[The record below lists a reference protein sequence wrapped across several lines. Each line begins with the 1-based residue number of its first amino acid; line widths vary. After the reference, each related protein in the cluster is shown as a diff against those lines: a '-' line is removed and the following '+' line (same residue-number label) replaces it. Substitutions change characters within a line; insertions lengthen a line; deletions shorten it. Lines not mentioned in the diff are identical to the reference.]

1 MLRLVRRTPRS
12 MGLGRTRW
20 TLDLLAQEM
29 KAVGDIPE
37 GITRGGFS
45 KLLGRL
51 GISYKRGRQRMRSPD
66 PDYEEK
72 RQYAADRL
80 EEARTDPDVTL
91 LYLDECG
98 YEKIPSLDRGYE
110 ETGEK
115 QPTAAPSQS
124 SNRQMRIAACLCA
137 TTGAVHA
144 RRAEETGRS
153 VLIDLYREVADCYS
167 ESRVIYVVQ
176 DNWPVHYHADII
188 GQLEPQKWPWP
199 FKVPD
204 NWPEVPDEPTVKDP
218 LPIQVVGL
226 PTYAPWLNPIEK
238 LWRYLKQEVIHLHQE
253 EEFGSLHEHVNAFL
267 DQFTDGS
274 QHLLRYAGLLPK

>member
-1 MLRLVRRTPRS
+1 

-29 KAVGDIPE
+29 KAVGDIPG

-66 PDYEEK
+66 PDYEER
-72 RQYAADRL
+72 RQYAAGRL

-204 NWPEVPDEPTVKDP
+204 NWPEVPEEPTAEDP

-238 LWRYLKQEVIHLHQE
+238 LWRYLKQEVVHLHQKQD
-253 EEFGSLHEHVNAFL
+253 FSSLHAHVDAFL
-267 DQFTDGS
+267 DRFADGS
-274 QHLLRYAGLLPK
+274 EHLLQYVGLLPN